1 MPKPTE
7 LTSDVSIKLDGTE
20 VDQAVMA
27 NLSALIVDQNSHLP
41 DMFTIRLL
49 DPELELLD
57 NGPFDLTKKVE
68 IAART
73 TEGKQV
79 ILIKGEITA
88 LEPEFGEG
96 MIGEL
101 VVRGYDESHKMY
113 RETKTRSFLNAKD
126 SDLAE
131 QIAKEAKLKSE
142 IETTST
148 VYEHLFQHNQSDLAF
163 LMQRAW
169 RIGFECFVDDG
180 KLWFRKPPTNGAK
193 VKLTWGGDLLSF
205 YPRMTLAE
213 QVDEVLVKGWDVE
226 KKAAIVGQAEKGAL
240 YPDIKMTKD
249 KDGAGWAEP
258 FGKGKLVIVD
268 QPVISQAEANILAT
282 ARLNELS
289 GAFIDA
295 EGTAFRRPDIKAGQM
310 ITLEAVG
317 KRLSGTYLVMSA
329 THTYTAA
336 SFTTSFAVRGTR
348 NGLLLEQIT
357 RQPMLDQWVGIVPAI
372 VTNTEDPRN
381 WGRVKVKFPWLSD
394 EVESAWARV
403 VSPGAGPEAGLFMI
417 PAVGD
422 EVMVAFAYGDFNQPF
437 VLGGV
442 WNGQN
447 KAVPEGV
454 NAGQDEK
461 PLVRSWHSSS
471 GHRLVM
477 YDDSKKKVEIVT
489 AGGHRVVFD
498 DSNKKVEIVTAGGH
512 KAVLDDSGRK
522 VWLESSGDLEVK
534 AATNL
539 KITANANIN
548 VEAGGQINIKGL
560 MINLN

>member
-1 MPKPTE
+1 MAKPSE
-7 LTSDVSIKLDGTE
+7 LTSDVSIKLDGTD

-27 NLSALIVDQNSHLP
+27 NLSALIVDQHSHLP

-57 NGPFDLTKKVE
+57 NGPFNLTKKVE
-68 IAART
+68 IAAKT
-73 TEGKQV
+73 GKGKQV
-79 ILIKGEITA
+79 TLIKGEITA

-113 RETKTRSFLNAKD
+113 RETKTRTFLNVKD
-126 SDLAE
+126 SDLAD
-131 QIAKEAKLKSE
+131 QIAKEAKLKAE
-142 IETTST
+142 VETTST

-180 KLWFRKPPTNGAK
+180 KLWFRKPPTNEAK
-193 VKLTWGGDLLSF
+193 VTLTWGGDLLSF
-205 YPRMTLAE
+205 YPRITLAE

-226 KKAAIVGQAEKGAL
+226 KKAAIVGQAEKGKL
-240 YPDIKMTKD
+240 YPKIKED
-249 KDGAGWAEP
+249 KDGAKWAKS

-295 EGTAFRRPDIKAGQM
+295 EGTAFRRPDVKAGHM
-310 ITLEAVG
+310 ITLEALG
-317 KRLSGTYLVMSA
+317 KRLSGSYLVTSA
-329 THTYTAA
+329 THTYTATG
-336 SFTTSFAVRGTR
+336 FTTTFAVRGTR

-357 RQPMLDQWVGIVPAI
+357 RQSILDQWPGVVSAI

-403 VSPGAGPEAGLFMI
+403 VSPGAGPEAGLFII
-417 PAVGD
+417 PAVDD
-422 EVMVAFAYGDFNQPF
+422 EVMVAFAHGDFNQPF
-437 VLGGV
+437 VLGGL

-447 KAVPEGV
+447 KIVPEGA

-477 YDDSKKKVEIVT
+477 YDDSNKKIEIVT
-489 AGGHRVVFD
+489 AGGHKAVFD

-512 KAVLDDSGRK
+512 KVVLDDSGRK
-522 VWLESSGDLEVK
+522 VSIESSGDMEVK

-539 KITANANIN
+539 KISANANID
-548 VEAGGQINIKGL
+548 VQASGQINIKGA
-560 MINLN
+560 MVNLN